1 MPAADILNSAP
12 LRLATLP
19 VVNNEID
26 FSSLSNVRVSTIES
40 IRNIYFVDLDTA
52 YRFTVTGLNKA
63 FAQRLNDTGSAS
75 TLKSFAT
82 QIRSTYNVNTY
93 MDKLLADLGVP
104 TLDIKVELALTL
116 DDNKIPSNLLVT
128 NVFVYG
134 TEELAYA
141 RLVPEYVEVA
151 YY

>member
-40 IRNIYFVDLDTA
+40 VRNIYFVDLDTA
-52 YRFTVTGLNKA
+52 YRFTVTGLNKS

-75 TLKSFAT
+75 TLKNFAT
-82 QIRSTYNVNTY
+82 QNRNAYNVNTY
-93 MDKLLADLGVP
+93 MDKLLADLAVP

-116 DDNKIPSNLLVT
+116 DENKFPTNLMVT

-134 TEELAYA
+134 ADELAYE
-141 RLVPEYVEVA
+141 RLVPEYVEIA